1 MLALPIWLR
10 QYLEGRAVRNDLRW
24 YQPAY
29 WIRGLTGFYQTHISS
44 RTGANCRYRPTC
56 SAYAVE
62 AVETPGAGRGG
73 GAAMRRVARCT
84 PGSTDGFAHDP
95 VQPRREVN
103 HV

>member
-29 WIRGLTGFYQTHISS
+29 WIRGLIRCYQTLISS
-44 RTGANCRYRPTC
+44 RTGSNCRYLPTC

-62 AVETPGAGRGG
+62 AVETHGAARGG
-73 GAAMRRVARCT
+73 WAAMRRIARCN
-84 PGSTDGFAHDP
+84 PWSTDGFAHDP